1 MYFLLIFFLFCIY
14 IKMGFD
20 LMDWCDKNQNICIFL
35 LALVV
40 LQCTGYLTKILNMFG
55 LEGFDNLLDGGSNGP
70 VKVQA
75 PIGVGKG
82 TVPDLGIGS
91 QASSGVGTIAASEEL
106 GHNETQQAVTGLG
119 RTPATCYPQ
128 QKLKP
133 EDLLPTD
140 ESKAI
145 QEFNIA
151 KPVGEGILQG
161 VNMLDSTYHVGIN
174 TVGQSLRNA
183 NLQLRSEPPNPQVNV
198 SPWMNTTIGP
208 DLPRRP
214 LEIGENCP
222 ASL

>member
-55 LEGFDNLLDGGSNGP
+55 LEGFDDMGPNLVLPGDSGRTRQR
-70 VKVQA
+70 VMM
-75 PIGVGKG
+75 G
-82 TVPDLGIGS
+82 TDPTIGS
-91 QASSGVGTIAASEEL
+91 MVDNGVGTIAASEEL
-106 GHNETQQAVTGLG
+106 GHNEVQKAVSGLG
-119 RTPATCYPQ
+119 RTPSTCYPQ

-151 KPVGEGILQG
+151 KPVGEGVLQG
-161 VNMLDSTYHVGIN
+161 VNMLDSTYHVGVN

-183 NLQLRSEPPNPQVNV
+183 NQQLRSEPPNPQVNV

-214 LEIGENCP
+214 LEIGESCP
-222 ASL
+222 AGSQ

>member
-1 MYFLLIFFLFCIY
+1 
-14 IKMGFD
+14 MGFD

-55 LEGFDNLLDGGSNGP
+55 LEGLDNMPSGN
-70 VKVQA
+70 
-75 PIGVGKG
+75 G
-82 TVPDLGIGS
+82 TVVVTRKPAMMSADPTIGS
-91 QASSGVGTIAASEEL
+91 MASSGVGTVAASEEL
-106 GHNETQQAVTGLG
+106 GHNEVQKAVTGLG
-119 RTPATCYPQ
+119 RTPSTCYPQ

-214 LEIGENCP
+214 LEIGESCP
-222 ASL
+222 AGSQ